1 MRQNLMVRV
10 RKKKM
15 MMRRLRGWGHS
26 LHWLMV
32 LESVGGA
39 LGDLLSSQKTW
50 VQESPALR
58 WWSCT
63 SHLKTYKLWGLLGK
77 KWPILYNPLILFLGI
92 VYSHTKSQWKHCASM
107 PTLYG
112 SFLIPY
118 LVGATH
124 LLWSM
129 VTLLSNYLTLHQL
142 RNPGY
147 RMGKYD
153 FLQFSKEDEVPL
165 QGVSIDLH

>member
-1 MRQNLMVRV
+1 
-10 RKKKM
+10 
-15 MMRRLRGWGHS
+15 
-26 LHWLMV
+26 
-32 LESVGGA
+32 
-39 LGDLLSSQKTW
+39 
-50 VQESPALR
+50 
-58 WWSCT
+58 
-63 SHLKTYKLWGLLGK
+63 
-77 KWPILYNPLILFLGI
+77 
-92 VYSHTKSQWKHCASM
+92 M

-147 RMGKYD
+147 RMGKSD
-153 FLQFSKEDEVPL
+153 FHQFRKKGEAPL
-165 QGVSIDLH
+165 CKHLVSTNVRKVYQRRTSSPLFYSSISINGVVVHLLPLSMKKKAMQLMIMKTPWNQSTCCLGIVHFWIHNKGRAWEESAMKWWVVMSSYCDRGCDYHCNTK

>member
-1 MRQNLMVRV
+1 
-10 RKKKM
+10 
-15 MMRRLRGWGHS
+15 
-26 LHWLMV
+26 
-32 LESVGGA
+32 
-39 LGDLLSSQKTW
+39 
-50 VQESPALR
+50 
-58 WWSCT
+58 
-63 SHLKTYKLWGLLGK
+63 
-77 KWPILYNPLILFLGI
+77 
-92 VYSHTKSQWKHCASM
+92 M

-147 RMGKYD
+147 RMGKSDFHQFRKKGEAPLCKHLVSTNVRKVYQRRTSSPLFYSSISINGVVVHLLPLSMKKKAVHWWLWRWLDCWNQSSCCLGMVHFWIYD
-153 FLQFSKEDEVPL
+153 KGKAWEEYAMKYRRVVIVIEVVFIIVIL
-165 QGVSIDLH
+165 SDDVVMHLVAI

>member
-1 MRQNLMVRV
+1 MRQIVTI

-15 MMRRLRGWGHS
+15 RRMRRLRGWGHS

-50 VQESPALR
+50 LQESPALR
-58 WWSCT
+58 WWSST
-63 SHLKTYKLWGLLGK
+63 SHLKTYKSSV
-77 KWPILYNPLILFLGI
+77 WPISGNPLILFLGI

-147 RMGKYD
+147 RMGKSD
-153 FLQFSKEDEVPL
+153 FHQFRKKGEAPL
-165 QGVSIDLH
+165 QALGIDQC